1 MKLKLFPLGIVALP
15 SKVIPLHIFEERYKK
30 LINECIKQKSEF
42 GVIYQNNKGLA
53 KLGCTVSVN
62 KIVNR
67 YPDGR
72 MDIVS
77 VGNKIFKLEDQSLI
91 DEITVGDISYLPEPI
106 PLPNQIFD
114 SLKEKYI
121 KLLIT
126 LGLKENIDYH
136 LSKTMTFELLEMIQ
150 LSSQFEL
157 ELLLI
162 NSEKE
167 RAEVLNKFFDSLLN
181 QPSLFNSNERFLS

>member
-1 MKLKLFPLGIVALP
+1 MKLRLFPLGIVAFP

-30 LINECIKQKSEF
+30 LINECIDQKSEF

-62 KIVNR
+62 KLVNR

-114 SLKEKYI
+114 PLKEKYI

-126 LGLKENIDYH
+126 LGLKENIDHH

-157 ELLLI
+157 GLISI

-167 RAEVLNKFFDSLLN
+167 RAKVLNKFFDSLLN
-181 QPSLFNSNERFLS
+181 QPSLFNSDERFLS

>member
-1 MKLKLFPLGIVALP
+1 MKLRLFPLGIVAFP
-15 SKVIPLHIFEERYKK
+15 SKVVPLHIFEERYKK
-30 LINECIKQKSEF
+30 LVNECIDQKSEF

-62 KIVNR
+62 KLVNR

>member
-1 MKLKLFPLGIVALP
+1 MKLKLFPLSIVAFP

-30 LINECIKQKSEF
+30 LINECIEQKSEF

>member
-1 MKLKLFPLGIVALP
+1 MKLKLFPLSIVAFP

-30 LINECIKQKSEF
+30 LINECIEQKSEF

-157 ELLLI
+157 ELLSI

-181 QPSLFNSNERFLS
+181 QPSLFNSDERFLS

>member
-1 MKLKLFPLGIVALP
+1 MKLRLFPLGIVAFP
-15 SKVIPLHIFEERYKK
+15 SKLIPLHIFEERYKK
-30 LINECIKQKSEF
+30 LINECIDQKSEF

-62 KIVNR
+62 KLVNR

-114 SLKEKYI
+114 PLKEKYI
-121 KLLIT
+121 
-126 LGLKENIDYH
+126 H
-136 LSKTMTFELLEMIQ
+136 F
-150 LSSQFEL
+150 
-157 ELLLI
+157 
-162 NSEKE
+162 EKE
-167 RAEVLNKFFDSLLN
+167 VPL
-181 QPSLFNSNERFLS
+181 Q

>member
-1 MKLKLFPLGIVALP
+1 MKLRLFPLGIVAFP

-30 LINECIKQKSEF
+30 LINECIDQKSEF
-42 GVIYQNNKGLA
+42 GIIYQNNKGLA

-62 KIVNR
+62 KLVNR

-77 VGNKIFKLEDQSLI
+77 VGKKIFKLEDQSLI
-91 DEITVGDISYLPEPI
+91 DEITVGNISYLPEPI

-157 ELLLI
+157 ELLSI